1 MYQSHKRIIRHY
13 SLLALL
19 VAGFA
24 VSACSSGGSGGSTS
38 GTGSS
43 SVEGNVSS
51 VSMAMLDSME
61 NKEYSTNAIEYSLTF
76 ILKSLLPVQSA
87 FAGGTLEGGHVSL
100 GQMSTTTNSSGYFR
114 IDGVPPGTHEMVFS
128 KDNQMATTMVSV
140 GDNEM
145 VTMQN
150 VQMQGSQAHV
160 GNVGHAPM
168 GGSEMQGNTGSSG
181 TMM

>member
-1 MYQSHKRIIRHY
+1 MYQIHKSTIRYY
-13 SLLALL
+13 SMLALL
-19 VAGFA
+19 LTGLA
-24 VSACSSGGSGGSTS
+24 VSACSSGGSDGSVS

-61 NKEYSTNAIEYSLTF
+61 TKEYSTNSIEYSLSF

-87 FAGGTLEGGHVSL
+87 FAAGTLEGVHVSI
-100 GQMSTTTNSSGYFR
+100 GQMSTTTNASGYFR
-114 IDGVPPGTHEMVFS
+114 IDGVPPGNHEMVFS
-128 KDNQMATTMVSV
+128 KDNQTSTTMISV
-140 GDNEM
+140 GENEM

-150 VQMQGSQAHV
+150 VQMRGSQAHA

-168 GGSEMQGNTGSSG
+168 GGN
-181 TMM
+181 MM